1 MATAPAF
8 IQTIVTSTR
17 IRLARNLAAYP
28 FPQKLTERL
37 AAEVVHL
44 VENALGRLDEFTKND
59 LSVMDEQRALLLQ
72 EQHLVSPALIRQKGT
87 VFLSADKSVEQSISI
102 MVNEEDHLRQQYICK
117 GFDLFKAYEGIS
129 GIDEGLAA
137 SLQFAYDN
145 KLGYLTACPSNVGTG
160 MRASVMMFLP
170 GLALRKELEGYI
182 PQLKAEGLTVRG
194 VFGEGTAA
202 EGYSYQVSNER
213 TMGKSEGELLE
224 EMVRTTM
231 NLCDKELR
239 AREKLLKE
247 KKLPLRDACL
257 RAYGLLTNCAMLSQN
272 ELTDGMVK
280 LKLGMALGFFKARDI
295 HAFNDFLADM
305 RPASFR
311 LENNLRG
318 ATERECSVARAEIV
332 GQVLPELMLRID

>member
-28 FPQKLTERL
+28 FPQQLNERL
-37 AAEVVHL
+37 ASEVVYL
-44 VENALGRLDEFTKND
+44 VENALKKLDVFEKND
-59 LSVMDEQRALLLQ
+59 LSIVDEQKALLLQ
-72 EQHLVSPALIRQKGT
+72 EQHLVSPALIRRKGT
-87 VFLSADKSVEQSISI
+87 VFLSDDQSISI

-117 GFDLFKAYEGIS
+117 GFNLFKAYESIS
-129 GIDEGLAA
+129 GIDECLAS
-137 SLQFAYDN
+137 SLQFAYDK

-160 MRASVMMFLP
+160 MRASVMLFLP
-170 GLALRKELEGYI
+170 GLTLRKELPQYI
-182 PQLKAEGLTVRG
+182 PQLKADGLTVRG

-213 TMGKSEGELLE
+213 TMGKSEGDLLE

-247 KKLPLRDACL
+247 KSLPLRDACL

-295 HAFNDFLADM
+295 QAFDTFVADM

-311 LENNLRG
+311 LENHLRG
-318 ATERECSVARAEIV
+318 ASEKECNIARAEIV
-332 GQVLPELMLRID
+332 GRVLPELMLRID

>member
-1 MATAPAF
+1 
-8 IQTIVTSTR
+8 
-17 IRLARNLAAYP
+17 
-28 FPQKLTERL
+28 
-37 AAEVVHL
+37 
-44 VENALGRLDEFTKND
+44 
-59 LSVMDEQRALLLQ
+59 
-72 EQHLVSPALIRQKGT
+72 
-87 VFLSADKSVEQSISI
+87 
-102 MVNEEDHLRQQYICK
+102 
-117 GFDLFKAYEGIS
+117 
-129 GIDEGLAA
+129 
-137 SLQFAYDN
+137 
-145 KLGYLTACPSNVGTG
+145 
-160 MRASVMMFLP
+160 
-170 GLALRKELEGYI
+170 
-182 PQLKAEGLTVRG
+182 
-194 VFGEGTAA
+194 
-202 EGYSYQVSNER
+202 
-213 TMGKSEGELLE
+213 MGKSEGELLE

-239 AREKLLKE
+239 ARERLLKE

-318 ATERECSVARAEIV
+318 ATERECSIARAEIV